1 MYGHELRLPD
11 HLAYA
16 TPPTIQ
22 CSTDY
27 VRTKIETLS
36 NVHEILREK
45 QWELRVEDED
55 EPLLFKKGDYVLVK
69 RQSTK
74 KGLSSKLQSKYSG
87 PFVVEKAFP
96 NHTYQL
102 SKHNRTTVQNEAL
115 LKLLYLIISNFNQ
128 RSRHKLMELQKK
140 NQRKQLIVVNSI
152 NLELAVEHL
161 AFVKYQNI

>member
-1 MYGHELRLPD
+1 MTPAVAVINCVDPGSLKQLQQEGGDPVSLMYEMLRENKELDRETA
-11 HLAYA
+11 H
-16 TPPTIQ
+16 TSIQ

-87 PFVVEKAFP
+87 PFVVEKSFR
-96 NHTYQL
+96 NHT
-102 SKHNRTTVQNEAL
+102 
-115 LKLLYLIISNFNQ
+115 
-128 RSRHKLMELQKK
+128 
-140 NQRKQLIVVNSI
+140 
-152 NLELAVEHL
+152 
-161 AFVKYQNI
+161 